1 MRTFRHALALIS
13 LLALPQL
20 AAAVAC
26 TDQPAVKP
34 LPVRTTPVPPLA
46 PGLAGRPAPMA
57 VPHVLLSDSRD
68 ESLSLDH
75 VLLRLHLET
84 CTRDSYAGY
93 KPRTEF
99 DNTPWRFN
107 SKPGTKFSAA
117 EFDAWMKSR
126 GVRVAKGNATP
137 AATAT
142 DSSAEAPVPTTVQ
155 E

>member
-1 MRTFRHALALIS
+1 MRNLRHALALSS

-26 TDQPAVKP
+26 SDQPAVKP
-34 LPVRTTPVPPLA
+34 LPIRTTPVPPLA
-46 PGLAGRPAPMA
+46 PGLAGRPAPLA
-57 VPHVLLSDSRD
+57 APHVLLSDSRD

-75 VLLRLHLET
+75 VLLRLHLES
-84 CTRDSYAGY
+84 CTRDTYAGY

-126 GVRVAKGNATP
+126 GVRVAKGNAASAAATDDTATP
-137 AATAT
+137 AAV
-142 DSSAEAPVPTTVQ
+142 E

>member
-1 MRTFRHALALIS
+1 MRNLRHVLALSS

-26 TDQPAVKP
+26 SDQPAVKP
-34 LPVRTTPVPPLA
+34 LPIRTTPVPPLA
-46 PGLAGRPAPMA
+46 PGLAGRPAPLA
-57 VPHVLLSDSRD
+57 APHVLLSDSRD

-75 VLLRLHLET
+75 VLLRLHLES
-84 CTRDSYAGY
+84 CTRDTYAGY

-126 GVRVAKGNATP
+126 GVRVAKGNAAPAAAAADTATP
-137 AATAT
+137 AAV
-142 DSSAEAPVPTTVQ
+142 E